1 MASLLKK
8 DCLFK
13 FDDDNRKEFK
23 KIKEYIMLTLVLV
36 ILYYSKDFIIFS
48 FTSKDTIFGVILQ
61 KNSDNM
67 EQPIAFM
74 SNILRDLE
82 MQYAII

>member
-1 MASLLKK
+1 MVGLLKK

-13 FDDDNRKEFK
+13 INNDNRKEFK

-48 FTSKDTIFGVILQ
+48 FTSKDTIFGVLLE
-61 KNSDNM
+61 KNRDNM